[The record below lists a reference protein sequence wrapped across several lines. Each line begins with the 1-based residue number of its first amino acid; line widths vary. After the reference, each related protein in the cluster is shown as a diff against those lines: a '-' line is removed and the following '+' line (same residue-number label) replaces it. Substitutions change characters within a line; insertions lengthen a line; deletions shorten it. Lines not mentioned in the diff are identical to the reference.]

1 MRKRVKKVHPLNDPA
16 IKNLL
21 QRMEPHIAHSFS
33 LEQLHALSRVVGLRN
48 GRLHSV
54 DARTTVKLPFLPWTF
69 YLVFLAGK
77 NRRSLSN
84 SEKSAATGMLL
95 LLITCFCMLFTV
107 AVMLVLYLLKSWLG
121 INLFE
126 NFSLG
131 LIAWVDSLVD
141 SLR

>member
-1 MRKRVKKVHPLNDPA
+1 
-16 IKNLL
+16 
-21 QRMEPHIAHSFS
+21 
-33 LEQLHALSRVVGLRN
+33 VVGLRN

-95 LLITCFCMLFTV
+95 LLITCFFMLFTV

-131 LIAWVDSLVD
+131 LSAWFD